1 MIISNPNRYTALRI
15 NSSVV
20 PSMAICK
27 GRENSLLLQ
36 YIEKLPHI
44 RYNIIETVRDK
55 NPCMEDE
62 KK

>member
-1 MIISNPNRYTALRI
+1 
-15 NSSVV
+15 
-20 PSMAICK
+20 MAICK